1 MLQLSFVIVMR
12 RLLTAIPTLLML
24 SLVVF
29 VVLRLLP
36 VDPLGMM
43 LPPSATAADSA
54 ALRQQLGFDKPI
66 PVQFLIWL
74 WDAARGS
81 LGNSINFRQPVT
93 TLMLAAIPATI
104 ELALA
109 GLSLALLISIPGGVM
124 AYVLYQRRRE
134 TAADLIVTL
143 LQSVPS
149 FLWALLLI
157 IVFGVLWPVLPFS
170 GRVGQD
176 VTLPGI
182 TGFVLIDLLL
192 TGQFQ
197 AWLGALSHLLLPA
210 LALAL
215 SFAPLVIRVLRSSL
229 IDAANEPYVEV
240 ARLRG
245 LSESRIL
252 WRHMLK
258 NAALPTITMIGVQFG
273 FLFSSAL
280 LVEMIFGLPG
290 VGNLMVQAV
299 KGNDLPLIQGIALI
313 VLRPDAGD
321 QRRGRCA
328 VRHAESPA
336 ENPVTNAATPADPPS
351 ALRSSLR
358 QMTRQPRLLIGG
370 GILLVVALA
379 ALFAARIAPHD
390 PLEQDLLHMLAPP
403 MWAQDGSAAFPLGTD
418 SLGRCVLSRVIYGG
432 RVALIVAVV
441 SALGAMLVGSALA
454 LVGGYFGGR
463 IDRAISA
470 IVDLWMSFPPVVL
483 SLILLVGLGTG
494 IDKVILAVVLVDWT
508 RFCRV
513 VRADVLVT
521 RRRDYVLAARLM
533 GFTHLRTMLRE
544 VLPTVVPL
552 MITLFS
558 IEMGIAIVV
567 EATLSFIGLSV
578 PPDITTWGQMLADA
592 RSDMQ
597 SDVWVMLVPV
607 GAIITT
613 VLGCNLLA
621 DGLRAALDP
630 RLRRRGE

>member
-1 MLQLSFVIVMR
+1 
-12 RLLTAIPTLLML
+12 
-24 SLVVF
+24 
-29 VVLRLLP
+29 
-36 VDPLGMM
+36 
-43 LPPSATAADSA
+43 
-54 ALRQQLGFDKPI
+54 
-66 PVQFLIWL
+66 
-74 WDAARGS
+74 
-81 LGNSINFRQPVT
+81 
-93 TLMLAAIPATI
+93 
-104 ELALA
+104 
-109 GLSLALLISIPGGVM
+109 
-124 AYVLYQRRRE
+124 
-134 TAADLIVTL
+134 
-143 LQSVPS
+143 
-149 FLWALLLI
+149 
-157 IVFGVLWPVLPFS
+157 
-170 GRVGQD
+170 
-176 VTLPGI
+176 
-182 TGFVLIDLLL
+182 
-192 TGQFQ
+192 
-197 AWLGALSHLLLPA
+197 
-210 LALAL
+210 
-215 SFAPLVIRVLRSSL
+215 
-229 IDAANEPYVEV
+229 
-240 ARLRG
+240 
-245 LSESRIL
+245 
-252 WRHMLK
+252 
-258 NAALPTITMIGVQFG
+258 
-273 FLFSSAL
+273 
-280 LVEMIFGLPG
+280 
-290 VGNLMVQAV
+290 
-299 KGNDLPLIQGIALI
+299 
-313 VLRPDAGD
+313 
-321 QRRGRCA
+321 
-328 VRHAESPA
+328 
-336 ENPVTNAATPADPPS
+336 VTNAATPADPRS
-351 ALRSSLR
+351 TLHSSLL

-418 SLGRCVLSRVIYGG
+418 SLGRCVLSRVIHGG

-463 IDRAISA
+463 IDRVISY

-521 RRRDYVLAARLM
+521 RQRDYVLAARLM
-533 GFTHLRTMLRE
+533 GFTHLRTVLRE

-621 DGLRAALDP
+621 DGLRVALDP

>member
-1 MLQLSFVIVMR
+1 
-12 RLLTAIPTLLML
+12 
-24 SLVVF
+24 
-29 VVLRLLP
+29 
-36 VDPLGMM
+36 
-43 LPPSATAADSA
+43 
-54 ALRQQLGFDKPI
+54 
-66 PVQFLIWL
+66 
-74 WDAARGS
+74 
-81 LGNSINFRQPVT
+81 
-93 TLMLAAIPATI
+93 
-104 ELALA
+104 
-109 GLSLALLISIPGGVM
+109 
-124 AYVLYQRRRE
+124 
-134 TAADLIVTL
+134 
-143 LQSVPS
+143 
-149 FLWALLLI
+149 
-157 IVFGVLWPVLPFS
+157 
-170 GRVGQD
+170 
-176 VTLPGI
+176 
-182 TGFVLIDLLL
+182 
-192 TGQFQ
+192 
-197 AWLGALSHLLLPA
+197 
-210 LALAL
+210 
-215 SFAPLVIRVLRSSL
+215 
-229 IDAANEPYVEV
+229 
-240 ARLRG
+240 
-245 LSESRIL
+245 
-252 WRHMLK
+252 
-258 NAALPTITMIGVQFG
+258 
-273 FLFSSAL
+273 
-280 LVEMIFGLPG
+280 
-290 VGNLMVQAV
+290 
-299 KGNDLPLIQGIALI
+299 
-313 VLRPDAGD
+313 
-321 QRRGRCA
+321 
-328 VRHAESPA
+328 
-336 ENPVTNAATPADPPS
+336 
-351 ALRSSLR
+351 
-358 QMTRQPRLLIGG
+358 MTRQPRLLIGG

-418 SLGRCVLSRVIYGG
+418 SLGRCVLSRVIHGG

-454 LVGGYFGGR
+454 LVSGYFGGR

-558 IEMGIAIVV
+558 IEMGIALVV